1 MKNKS
6 NTPSGGI
13 PHQQDAVLTEF
24 NRKMEQRKLS
34 ANDKAP
40 PPDPSFLPMELKY
53 LHSMV
58 LWAKVISTGTVGLM
72 LVEVTI
78 AYKIAALII
87 DWLLLTEIFLTL
99 QVIRAVLSIAAN
111 GWLTNLSWRFAQRL
125 DAALKDNDNDALEE
139 AFTIQNEYF
148 KWVFG
153 YLLGM
158 VLFIVFSF
166 LADLAVQ

>member
-6 NTPSGGI
+6 TTPQ
-13 PHQQDAVLTEF
+13 HQQDAVLTEF
-24 NRKMEQRKLS
+24 NRKMEQSKLPGK
-34 ANDKAP
+34 DKVL

-53 LHSMV
+53 LNSMV

-78 AYKIAALII
+78 AYKTAVLIV
-87 DWLLLTEIFLTL
+87 DWLHVKQVFLTL

-125 DAALKDNDNDALEE
+125 DTALKDNDNDALEE

-148 KWVFG
+148 KWVYG

-158 VLFIVFSF
+158 VLFVVFSF
-166 LADLAVQ
+166 LAGLAVQ